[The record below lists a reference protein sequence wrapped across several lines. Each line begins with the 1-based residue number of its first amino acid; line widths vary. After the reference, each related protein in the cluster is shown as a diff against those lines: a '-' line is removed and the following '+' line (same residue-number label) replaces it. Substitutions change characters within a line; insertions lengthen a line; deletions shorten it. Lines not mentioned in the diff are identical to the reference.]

1 MTWWQQLYD
10 DLLASVLLES
20 PSDEELDETAR
31 FLVRVLEIG
40 TGSRVFDQCC
50 GIGRLAAAVASL
62 GAGVVAVDQAL
73 PYVERARVLAHERGV
88 AVEAHQGDAFDFV
101 ARPACHA
108 GYNWWTSF
116 GYAATDAENARM
128 IERARDS
135 LRPGGRF
142 ALDVPNAPG
151 LVRGFLPSTVD
162 RRPVEGGE
170 LVLVRESAL
179 DLARSVL
186 EKRWSYFLPDGRRVE
201 RRSTV
206 RLYYPHEL
214 RAMFARSGFEDVTLL
229 GSIRG
234 EELAIESP
242 RCIVL
247 ARRA

>member
-1 MTWWQQLYD
+1 MSWWEELYD
-10 DLLASVLLES
+10 DLLARVLLER
-20 PSDEELDETAR
+20 PSDEEIEETAR
-31 FLVRVLEIG
+31 FLVRVLEID
-40 TGSRVFDQCC
+40 TGARVLDQCC

-62 GAGVVAVDQAL
+62 GAGVIAVDQAL
-73 PYVERARVLAHERGV
+73 PYVERARALARERAV
-88 AVEAHQGDAFDFV
+88 AVAVHHGDAFEFI
-101 ARPACHA
+101 ACPACHA
-108 GYNWWTSF
+108 GYNWWTGF
-116 GYAATDAENARM
+116 GYAASDAENARM

-135 LRPGGRF
+135 LRPGARF

-162 RRPVEGGE
+162 RVPVEGGE
-170 LVLVRESAL
+170 LVLVRESTL

-186 EKRWSYFLPDGRRVE
+186 EKRWSYFLPDGKRVE
-201 RRSTV
+201 RRSAL

-214 RAMFARSGFEDVTLL
+214 ADMFERTGFEDVKLL

-234 EELAIESP
+234 EPLAVESP